1 MKYGI
6 GPGETNSSYS
16 LKQAQQVVLL
26 NGNREVLDNI
36 DFTADDF
43 ETIEHRKTHSLPAGV
58 YRIETRFHH
67 QYNQDSMFHMMSFKS
82 MDLKLVTADLTKV
95 KVYES
100 NFDVLSLFDK
110 ARFEQRR
117 DTGKNLTATSN
128 GGQNLV
134 LKQSSDLGGTT
145 NYKFNKIKL

>member
-1 MKYGI
+1 
-6 GPGETNSSYS
+6 
-16 LKQAQQVVLL
+16 
-26 NGNREVLDNI
+26 
-36 DFTADDF
+36 
-43 ETIEHRKTHSLPAGV
+43 
-58 YRIETRFHH
+58 
-67 QYNQDSMFHMMSFKS
+67 MMSFKS